1 MVKVSNLISEG
12 EQSAEL
18 RFLLCYITRLDHSYY
33 AAFYLSP
40 VTRSS
45 LVSSLILT
53 PFVAPSDASCI
64 LLDTMLSSHRLS
76 QY

>member
-1 MVKVSNLISEG
+1 MVKVSNLISDEG
-12 EQSAEL
+12 EQSTDL

-45 LVSSLILT
+45 
-53 PFVAPSDASCI
+53 FPSTLNS
-64 LLDTMLSSHRLS
+64 
-76 QY
+76 

>member
-1 MVKVSNLISEG
+1 MVKVSNFISEG
-12 EQSAEL
+12 EQSTDL

-53 PFVAPSDASCI
+53 PFVTPFDAS
-64 LLDTMLSSHRLS
+64 
-76 QY
+76 